1 MIDTFESLR
10 IPWWAASLGWT
21 WCGKA
26 EEAVGK
32 LGRSTRLR
40 SDESMLRGY
49 ETSSLSVAGSVATWL
64 RDSCGCP
71 ELDRHE
77 F

>member
-1 MIDTFESLR
+1 MKMIDTFESLR

-21 WCGKA
+21 RCGKA

-32 LGRSTRLR
+32 LGRSTPLR

-49 ETSSLSVAGSVATWL
+49 EASESLS
-64 RDSCGCP
+64 R
-71 ELDRHE
+71 
-77 F
+77 